1 MNVGFK
7 DDPSQPL
14 FDTTADGNSN
24 AGHEFGGKLSTEER
38 KDLLE
43 YLKSL

>member
-1 MNVGFK
+1 MVGFK

-24 AGHEFGGKLSTEER
+24 AGHEYGGKLSDEER